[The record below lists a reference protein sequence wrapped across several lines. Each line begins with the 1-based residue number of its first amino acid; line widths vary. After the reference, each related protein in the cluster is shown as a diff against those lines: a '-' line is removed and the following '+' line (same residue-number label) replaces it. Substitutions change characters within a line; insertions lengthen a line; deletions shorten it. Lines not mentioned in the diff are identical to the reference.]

1 MRFLICVFSLILAF
15 SASNTSAQVTDDDLV
30 QFSGVIVTADS
41 LRPLP
46 YTSIIVVG
54 SNVGTISDY
63 YGYFSFVAQK
73 NDSIQ
78 FSSIGFKKSYF
89 VIPDSLSENR
99 YSLIQ
104 MMQSDTFLLREA
116 IIYPWPS
123 IEQFKDA
130 FLALNVPDDDLERAR
145 KNLERQRLADIG
157 EGMGMDGAENYRYQ
171 MQQYQS
177 QLYYSGQAP
186 PINIFNPIA
195 WAKFIEAWRKGD
207 FKKKE

>member
-1 MRFLICVFSLILAF
+1 MFSLILVF
-15 SASNTSAQVTDDDLV
+15 STIDSTAQVGNQPVTDDDLV
-30 QFSGVIVTADS
+30 QFSGVVVTADS

-54 SNVGTISDY
+54 SHVGTISDY

-89 VIPDSLSENR
+89 VIPDSLSTNR

-123 IEQFKDA
+123 VEQFKEA

-145 KNLERQRLADIG
+145 KNLERQRLAELG
-157 EGMGMDGAENYRYQ
+157 AGMGMDGAENYRYQ

-195 WAKFIEAWRKGD
+195 WAKFIESWRKGD